1 MEFVQVLSGYDHLWA
16 VKSPDKEV
24 DELTDFLMRIKSPD
38 YLLDFFMDNLE
49 DLQSN
54 FHIELIGDAIDDT
67 IEDALELQRE
77 IMTFP
82 ETEYLDE
89 IFVPLGSSDLTI
101 QMLTR
106 EKARNWDRPRHAS
119 WVRIYAI
126 RLEPNVFI
134 VTGGAIKL
142 TRAMQDRPH
151 TQQQLDNLNA
161 CRDYLMK
168 NGVFDQDSFIDY
180 KEED

>member
-1 MEFVQVLSGYDHLWA
+1 M
-16 VKSPDKEV
+16 
-24 DELTDFLMRIKSPD
+24 
-38 YLLDFFMDNLE
+38 
-49 DLQSN
+49 
-54 FHIELIGDAIDDT
+54 
-67 IEDALELQRE
+67 ELQRE

-82 ETEYLDE
+82 ETEHLDE
-89 IFVPLGSSDLTI
+89 IFVPLGGSDLTI

-142 TRAMQDRPH
+142 TRAMQDRTH